1 MYQVETQAIT
11 PLTVIEVLTSS
22 DGMTGYIKLTNQGEN
37 PPPATKEQMM
47 EALKANQIIYGIKE
61 SSLEKLAVRPIYNI
75 KIDVAKGLPPVN
87 GKDGEIVYYVKRDS
101 EYQPEYSLEGTV
113 DYKNIDYFQ
122 IVKKDQILAEI
133 IKETEGTEGMTIF
146 GTAIPARNG
155 RRPPSPVGKNTHL
168 IQNDTLL
175 VADCDGVIRFIR
187 DNIDVNEVLKINSS
201 IDQLTG
207 NINFSGDVSI
217 EGDICDGFS
226 VNSGGNVIVKGVVED
241 AAINAAGNV
250 HISNGINGGGDN
262 KIIVGGDLRCKY
274 IEHANIHVDG
284 NIYVDYIIDSKVTC
298 MGNIVLSGS
307 RELIIGGEI
316 KVLGELLAKDI
327 GSPSER
333 TTKIEMIGIK
343 IIDKDK
349 ILMLSKERDELKKR
363 QQTIVESAMKLSKNR
378 MSSEDDIAEK
388 IAMVKKQ
395 SLIIKDR
402 IELLNNQ
409 IHQLENEWSMEYPG
423 SISCKRRLY
432 QGVKISFGEERFHF
446 ELNNLEH
453 CKIFWCDGKIIQGTL

>member
-1 MYQVETQAIT
+1 
-11 PLTVIEVLTSS
+11 
-22 DGMTGYIKLTNQGEN
+22 
-37 PPPATKEQMM
+37 
-47 EALKANQIIYGIKE
+47 
-61 SSLEKLAVRPIYNI
+61 
-75 KIDVAKGLPPVN
+75 
-87 GKDGEIVYYVKRDS
+87 
-101 EYQPEYSLEGTV
+101 
-113 DYKNIDYFQ
+113 
-122 IVKKDQILAEI
+122 
-133 IKETEGTEGMTIF
+133 MTIF

-349 ILMLSKERDELKKR
+349 ILMLTKERDELKKR